1 MSVIRRREFIS
12 LLGSAATVWPLAARG
27 QQPSKLPTIGFLGA
41 GAPATQSQWAAAF
54 AQRLRELGW
63 IEDRTVAI
71 EYRWAEGR
79 PGRYTEIAAE
89 FVRLKAD
96 VILAAGTEAALAAK
110 RETAVIPI
118 VFSTA
123 GDPIGSGLVASL
135 ARPGGNVTG
144 LSNQGSDLG
153 GKKLGLLREV
163 LPELTRVAVMVN
175 ADYSGGVT
183 ERIEIDAA
191 ARKLGIEVVP
201 LTIRRAEDIAPA
213 FDRLKERV
221 EALYIIGDPLV
232 SLHRLRINTFAL
244 AARLPTMGFQREY
257 VEAAGLAS
265 YGTNFLDQHRR
276 AAEFVDKILRGAKP
290 ADIPVEQPNKLEL
303 VINLTTA
310 KALGLTIPV
319 TLLARA
325 DGLIE

>member
-1 MSVIRRREFIS
+1 MGDVRRREFIT
-12 LLGSAATVWPLAARG
+12 LLGGAAAWPLAARA
-27 QQPSKLPTIGFLGA
+27 QQAGKLPTIGFLG
-41 GAPATQSQWAAAF
+41 GGSPTSQRTWAAAF

-63 IEDRTVAI
+63 IEGRTVAI

-79 PGRYTEIAAE
+79 PERYSEIAAE
-89 FVRLKAD
+89 FVRFKAD

-163 LPELTRVAVMVN
+163 LPALTRVAVMVN

-183 ERIEIDAA
+183 ERIEIDTA

-201 LTIRRAEDIAPA
+201 LTIRRAEDIARA
-213 FDRLKERV
+213 FDGLKERV
-221 EALYIIGDPLV
+221 EAVYVIGDPLV
-232 SLHRLRINTFAL
+232 SLLRLRINTFAL

-265 YGTNFLDQHRR
+265 YGTNFPDQHRR

-290 ADIPVEQPNKLEL
+290 ADIPVEQPNKFEV
-303 VINLTTA
+303 VINLTTS

-319 TLLARA
+319 TVLARA
-325 DGLIE
+325 DEVIE